1 LKVYEAKWLIFEK
14 CCKQKRLN
22 PLAVSPG
29 LLADF
34 FLHLFVDKKLAP
46 ITIKGYRSAISRIY
60 RMCGLPDPGQDQ
72 DLSKLVNNFTLERPK
87 TVQLFPK
94 WSLDVVL
101 DFLNGEPFEPL
112 EQAFLKH
119 LTWKTV
125 FLVTL
130 ATAGRVSEVHA
141 LSARSDCLRFNQDG
155 SVSLLT
161 TPGFLAKNRLPEW
174 GAQGYTLQPLPD
186 SLLCP
191 VRALESVTDGVFG
204 YKLLFYHNSRR
215 WM

>member
-1 LKVYEAKWLIFEK
+1 
-14 CCKQKRLN
+14 
-22 PLAVSPG
+22 
-29 LLADF
+29 
-34 FLHLFVDKKLAP
+34 
-46 ITIKGYRSAISRIY
+46 
-60 RMCGLPDPGQDQ
+60 
-72 DLSKLVNNFTLERPK
+72 VNNFTLERPK

-112 EQAFLKH
+112 EQASLKH

-141 LSARSDCLRFNQDG
+141 LSARWDCLGFNQDG
-155 SVSLLT
+155 SVSVLT

-174 GAQGYTLQPLPD
+174 GA
-186 SLLCP
+186 
-191 VRALESVTDGVFG
+191 
-204 YKLLFYHNSRR
+204 
-215 WM
+215 